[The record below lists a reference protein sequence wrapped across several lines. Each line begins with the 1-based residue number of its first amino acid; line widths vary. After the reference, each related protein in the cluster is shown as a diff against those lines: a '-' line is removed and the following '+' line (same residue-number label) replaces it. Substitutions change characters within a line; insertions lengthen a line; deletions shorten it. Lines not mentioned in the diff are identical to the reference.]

1 MSDTLKNLDIEL
13 SLEEDDIID
22 ETSNTISTPQLEGNY
37 RERNF
42 DAYED

>member
-1 MSDTLKNLDIEL
+1 MSYTFKNLDIEL

-22 ETSNTISTPQLEGNY
+22 ETTDTISTPQLEGYY

>member
-1 MSDTLKNLDIEL
+1 MSYTFKNLDIEL

-22 ETSNTISTPQLEGNY
+22 ETTDTISTPQLEGNY
-37 RERNF
+37 RKRNF

>member
-1 MSDTLKNLDIEL
+1 MSDTLMNLDIEL

-22 ETSNTISTPQLEGNY
+22 YATDTISTPQLEGNY
-37 RERNF
+37 RDRNF

>member
-1 MSDTLKNLDIEL
+1 MSYTLKNLDIEL

-22 ETSNTISTPQLEGNY
+22 EISNTISTPQLEGNY